1 MIRKIKR
8 GLKKNRK
15 KLLISLLLIFGFV
28 FTRLSSIL
36 TIPFFQ
42 DEADYIYFA
51 IQAMSQKGM
60 GFISLSQGV
69 KPMHTWLMI
78 PFLMVIKDPVMG
90 ARLLS
95 MTTGLFSMVGVYL
108 LSCELFGKKKIGI
121 IAATIFILFPYAQIY
136 NSLAVLE
143 SSVSVFII
151 FSIYFLVKL
160 FRNPNLAN
168 AYAYGIITGLGLL
181 TKRQAF
187 FNIYLIPLFFFIL
200 PQKIRLNSRLI
211 KLLSLLVFAV
221 VITYA
226 MQLILKNS
234 EFYERIAWF
243 EGGNI
248 YTKKAWIVLPF
259 QMKLHIFQTNIL
271 NTALFT
277 LSYVT
282 FPYVALLIYG
292 IAKARKNMKSI
303 IILLS
308 FFLLP
313 ILTICIFGRWVGERW
328 LYPTSITIIPIVAYG
343 LYTFTENF
351 SKKKFFGLK
360 KNVREIC
367 IYALFFTYP
376 SYFILSTV
384 FFPLN
389 SPMTTNEKSQY
400 FMCPTTFFERE
411 AYYFKV
417 FAKNKK
423 VIIGTQNELG
433 FVNIMRIDLK
443 GEKNITINGYFPKKN
458 KLPNELVATTS
469 AKVFYATYLGSK
481 DEIKD
486 QRALKIKEEG
496 SQKSLCTYRLYEV
509 VR

>member
-1 MIRKIKR
+1 
-8 GLKKNRK
+8 
-15 KLLISLLLIFGFV
+15 
-28 FTRLSSIL
+28 
-36 TIPFFQ
+36 
-42 DEADYIYFA
+42 
-51 IQAMSQKGM
+51 
-60 GFISLSQGV
+60 
-69 KPMHTWLMI
+69 
-78 PFLMVIKDPVMG
+78 
-90 ARLLS
+90 
-95 MTTGLFSMVGVYL
+95 
-108 LSCELFGKKKIGI
+108 
-121 IAATIFILFPYAQIY
+121 
-136 NSLAVLE
+136 
-143 SSVSVFII
+143 
-151 FSIYFLVKL
+151 
-160 FRNPNLAN
+160 
-168 AYAYGIITGLGLL
+168 
-181 TKRQAF
+181 
-187 FNIYLIPLFFFIL
+187 
-200 PQKIRLNSRLI
+200 
-211 KLLSLLVFAV
+211 
-221 VITYA
+221 

-248 YTKKAWIVLPF
+248 YTKKAWLVLPF

-277 LSYVT
+277 FSYVT
-282 FPYVALLIYG
+282 FPYIALLIYG
-292 IAKARKNMKSI
+292 VVKARKKMKVI

-328 LYPTSITIIPIVAYG
+328 LFPTSLPIIPIIAYG

-351 SKKKFFGLK
+351 SKKKFFGLR

-367 IYALFFTYP
+367 IYALFFAYP

-389 SPMTTNEKSQY
+389 SPMTINEKSQY

-417 FAKNKK
+417 LARKDKI
-423 VIIGTQNELG
+423 IIGTQNELG

-443 GEKNITINGYFPKKN
+443 DEKNITINGYFPKKN

-469 AKVFYATYLGSK
+469 AKVFYATYLGPN

-486 QRALKIKEEG
+486 QRALKIKEERNL
-496 SQKSLCTYRLYEV
+496 KSLCTYRLYEI